1 MRCASAVLD
10 NLPKVPHEKYDKLAG
25 VVRKV
30 ISQVGVTIRGGAR
43 SPFIMLSI
51 ISKSRQTMPRCY
63 QWFCSIILEVYMT
76 THLDM
81 QDLRAFT
88 CLRAVMSRE

>member
-1 MRCASAVLD
+1 MRGASAVLD

-43 SPFIMLSI
+43 SPLIMLLSSMEAG
-51 ISKSRQTMPRCY
+51 ISC
-63 QWFCSIILEVYMT
+63 
-76 THLDM
+76 
-81 QDLRAFT
+81 
-88 CLRAVMSRE
+88 